1 MSRLGE
7 LIKELCPDGVEYK
20 KLDELITYEQPT
32 KYIVESTDYDD
43 VFNIPVLTAGKSFI
57 LGYTDEQNGIYRSSA
72 ENPVIIFDDFTTS
85 SHWVDFD
92 FKVKSSAMK
101 LLSSKNENLYNL
113 RYIFHNIQNT
123 FYEPGNHERQWI
135 SKYSKIKIPVPP
147 IEVQREIVR
156 ILDNFTELTAELTA
170 ELKKRKSQYE
180 FYRDKLLDFG
190 DKVEY
195 MCLSEVSSLTA
206 GGDVP
211 KSRFSYFQTEEFR
224 IPIYSNGIGEN
235 ALYGFTDIPK
245 ICETSVTIS
254 ARGTIGYS
262 ALRNEA
268 FYPIVRLI
276 CATPDKRVI
285 VEFLK
290 YFLETVTYSI
300 PASGIPQLTIPMV
313 SKVRIPIPPLS
324 EQERI
329 VSILDKFDA
338 LVNDISIGLPAEIEA
353 RKKQY
358 EYYREKLLNFKDV
371 NASEIL

>member
-1 MSRLGE
+1 MSRLVE
-7 LIKELCPDGVEYK
+7 LIKELCPNGVDYK
-20 KLDELITYEQPT
+20 KIDEILKTVSAPRKLMRKEYQSIGKFP
-32 KYIVESTDYDD
+32 IVDQGQE
-43 VFNIPVLTAGKSFI
+43 FI
-57 LGYTDEQNGIYRSSA
+57 VGYTDDIDAILEEKEY
-72 ENPVIIFDDFTTS
+72 IILGEHTRIIKYVNFEFAQGADGL
-85 SHWVDFD
+85 
-92 FKVKSSAMK
+92 KI
-101 LLSSKNENLYNL
+101 L
-113 RYIFHNIQNT
+113 
-123 FYEPGNHERQWI
+123 I
-135 SKYSKIKIPVPP
+135 SKHKDDVKYLYHAFSNLEIPSRGYNRHWTIAKELKIPLPP